1 MSEKYEAMTV
11 LELRRVAKE
20 MGVKLGAGISKQ
32 GIIDKLSAAAAVAP
46 AGDPPHT
53 EEAAAVAA
61 PEEDA
66 PEAQPQPAAP
76 VRHAAIIADEEPDE
90 EEDDVPVLTPNPTL
104 QGIPRT
110 MNPRP
115 ASRPAAANP
124 APGASSL
131 STISPKAPAF
141 TMEGAR
147 AWHNPRAYA
156 PAGGYQRS
164 APGGAWGKP
173 TQPASPGESRV
184 YSRGPQQP
192 QRYDPRGVQQP
203 QRPAPAYSSSRFG
216 PEQPEGENRPADYR
230 PYTSDYS
237 APRQDYAPRTD
248 YAAPAPQDYGAP
260 RQPAYYHKDAAPGGS
275 PAMADM
281 LMTGE
286 CGDGEGV
293 LEVHPDG
300 YGFLRISNYRP
311 GKNDIYVSNAQIRR
325 FNLRTGDFVA
335 GKTRPQREG
344 DRSCALL
351 YITEING
358 QAPEEAPKR
367 LSFEELTALYPKR
380 KMALMPR
387 AGTDIL
393 LRMMDL
399 MAPMGFG
406 QRALVVAPARSGKTA
421 LLKRLAAS
429 IGNRYLKAQLLV
441 LLLDERPE
449 DVTEVREAVK
459 GEVICSTVDET
470 PETLAKVSEL
480 ALERALRLVEQKRDV
495 VILVDSITKMAKA
508 YNAMAPQSA
517 RTLPGGLAAGAMN
530 KPKRFFGS
538 ARNTR
543 EGGTLTV
550 IALAQQEAGS
560 ALDQAIVEEL
570 RGAANLEMFIGRAAP
585 KAALFPAVDFARSA
599 NRRPELLLSPAEMQA
614 AEKMREMWVQ
624 DQPGLI
630 AQMNETDDNNALLV
644 NWQLAPAQEAPKADG
659 QA

>member
-1 MSEKYEAMTV
+1 MSEKFETMTV

-32 GIIDKLSAAAAVAP
+32 GIIDKLSSAAGAAP
-46 AGDPPHT
+46 AG
-53 EEAAAVAA
+53 EASAPAAQEAPAPAA
-61 PEEDA
+61 QPAKESA
-66 PEAQPQPAAP
+66 PAPQPAVP

-90 EEDDVPVLTPNPTL
+90 DEDDVPVLTPNPAP
-104 QGIPRT
+104 QGITRVMST
-110 MNPRP
+110 RP
-115 ASRPAAANP
+115 ASRPAP

-141 TMEGAR
+141 TMEGTR
-147 AWHNPRAYA
+147 AWHNPRAYSPAGSYQRPA
-156 PAGGYQRS
+156 PA
-164 APGGAWGKP
+164 GAWGKAP
-173 TQPASPGESRV
+173 QPVSPGETRP
-184 YSRGPQQP
+184 YSRAPQQP
-192 QRYDPRGVQQP
+192 PRYDSRGMQQP
-203 QRPAPAYSSSRFG
+203 PRPAPAYSASRFG
-216 PEQPEGENRPADYR
+216 PEQPEAEPRPTDYR
-230 PYTSDYS
+230 PYG
-237 APRQDYAPRTD
+237 QD
-248 YAAPAPQDYGAP
+248 YAAPGPQDYAAP
-260 RQPAYYHKDAAPGGS
+260 RQPAYYHKETAPGAG

-281 LMTGE
+281 LMAGD
-286 CGDGEGV
+286 CADGEGV
-293 LEVHPDG
+293 LEIHPDG
-300 YGFLRISNYRP
+300 YGFLRISNFRP

-335 GKTRPQREG
+335 GKIRPQREG

-358 QAPEEAPKR
+358 QAPEEMPKR

-380 KMALMPR
+380 KMMLTPR

-393 LRMMDL
+393 LRMADL
-399 MAPMGFG
+399 MTPMGFG

-421 LLKRLAAS
+421 LLKRLASA
-429 IGNRYLKAQLLV
+429 IGNRYLKTHLMI

-449 DVTEVREAVK
+449 DVTEVRETAK
-459 GEVICSTVDET
+459 GEVVCSTADEA

-495 VILVDSITKMAKA
+495 VLLVDSITKMAKA
-508 YNAMAPQSA
+508 YNALAPQSA

-530 KPKRFFGS
+530 KPKRFFGA

-550 IALAQQEAGS
+550 IAFAQQEAGN
-560 ALDQAIVEEL
+560 ALDQAIVDEL
-570 RGAANLEMFIGRAAP
+570 RSAANLEIFIGKAAP

-614 AEKMREMWVQ
+614 AEKMREMWAQ
-624 DQPGLI
+624 DQPALI
-630 AQMNETDDNNALLV
+630 AQMNETADNDALLV
-644 NWQLAPAQEAPKADG
+644 HWQLAPAADTPAPDA